1 MSGRLLIA
9 RPEEGVAVLTLS
21 NPGRGNALDEGLLQA
36 LDEAAETFSDER
48 ALRAVVLTGAGDR
61 AFSTGADIAA
71 WGALD
76 PLAFSRQ
83 WIARGHRLFGRLAGL
98 PVPLIGAINGAALGG
113 GLELAA
119 LCDVRFAAPHAVF
132 GLPETGLGVTAGWSG
147 LQRLGRLM
155 PQALLREMAL
165 TGARLPA
172 ARLETAGFI
181 NAVSA
186 DPLAAALEAARRAA
200 ALSPRAAEATR
211 LVLMVAGGEAPAA
224 ALDRL
229 AGLTVAATADAACG
243 REAFLTRKKP
253 VFSGA

>member
-1 MSGRLLIA
+1 MSGRLLVT
-9 RPEEGVAVLTLS
+9 RQEGVAVLTLS
-21 NPGRGNALDEGLLQA
+21 NSGRGNALDEALLDALEQA
-36 LDEAAETFSDER
+36 AAALGDDR
-48 ALRAVVLTGAGDR
+48 ALRAAVLTGEGER

-83 WIARGHRLFGRLAGL
+83 WVARGHRLFERLASL
-98 PVPLIGAINGAALGG
+98 PMPLIGAINGAALGG

-165 TGARLPA
+165 TGARLTA
-172 ARLETAGFI
+172 TRLETAGFI

-186 DPLAAALEAARRAA
+186 DPFAAALEAARRSAG
-200 ALSPRAAEATR
+200 LSPRATEATR
-211 LVLMVAGGEAPAA
+211 LVLMAAGGEAPAA

-243 REAFLTRKKP
+243 RDAFLKREIP